1 MFYFSFL
8 CIHDVCISF
17 LFCFTCRLLAALVLA
32 ENIKYL
38 VRERERE
45 RGNKGKWE
53 GGGCWR
59 KKGEVGEGVK
69 KREGVG

>member
-45 RGNKGKWE
+45 REREVIKGNGRE
-53 GGGCWR
+53 
-59 KKGEVGEGVK
+59 
-69 KREGVG
+69 EGVGGKRARLVKE